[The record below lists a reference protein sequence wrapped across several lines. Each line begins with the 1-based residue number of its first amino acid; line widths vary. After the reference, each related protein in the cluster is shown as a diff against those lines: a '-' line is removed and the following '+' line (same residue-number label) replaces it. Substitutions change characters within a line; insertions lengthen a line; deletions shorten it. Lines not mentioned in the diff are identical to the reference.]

1 MPSIKDFKDVMSLW
15 ATGISVITTI
25 DHEGKQYGFTANSFA
40 SVSLEP
46 MLVSF
51 CIVSTSPTLLQIKRS
66 QKFAISILSDLQEN
80 IAKHFAT
87 SMTDKFKDILYQNCP
102 QTRCPYLQNSVG
114 WLECRVKYQYPAGD
128 HDIFVGE
135 VIGLSIDHTKR
146 PLIYFNRGFV
156 STSDIIK

>member
-25 DHEGKQYGFTANSFA
+25 DEEGKEYGFTANSFT
-40 SVSLEP
+40 SVSLDP

-51 CIVSTSPTLLQIKRS
+51 CIVSTSPTLLQIEKS
-66 QKFAISILSDLQEN
+66 QKFAISILSDLQED

-87 SMTDKFKDILYQNCP
+87 SRQDKFKDINYKNCP
-102 QTRCPYLQNSVG
+102 ETKCPYLENALG
-114 WLECRVKYQYPAGD
+114 WLECTVQHQYPGGD

-135 VIGLSIDHTKR
+135 VIGLSLNPAKK
-146 PLIYFNRGFV
+146 PLIYFNRGYV
-156 STSDIIK
+156 PISEITK